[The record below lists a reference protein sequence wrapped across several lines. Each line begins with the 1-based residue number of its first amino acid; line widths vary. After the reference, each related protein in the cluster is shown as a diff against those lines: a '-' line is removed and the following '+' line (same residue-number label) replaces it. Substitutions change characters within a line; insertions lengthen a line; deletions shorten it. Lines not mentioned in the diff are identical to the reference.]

1 MSKTKSRNENG
12 GWVDELGAATGRCV
26 AGAPAGLAPNCVV
39 TVAGMRRPSSPEDT
53 PATVQQLAT
62 AMTALGMYH
71 GANTREE
78 HDAEAARLGGQD
90 AYRVR
95 MVNALLGVVQTEAM
109 LAETVKLSEDARQ
122 AAWEQQLDS
131 AGAGDDP
138 AKRIG
143 FIQWQ
148 VLRAGI
154 PLRLIAQNQQVGPI
168 PVAAAHAVD
177 GLQAM
182 LGVIS
187 RSQTA
192 VAEGDIDTL
201 TALGPELRKAR
212 ESLDLAIQNVDIL
225 LDMLGSVGL

>member
-1 MSKTKSRNENG
+1 MEAS
-12 GWVDELGAATGRCV
+12 GAHRDARPLAARRRIVCTGTL
-26 AGAPAGLAPNCVV
+26 P
-39 TVAGMRRPSSPEDT
+39 GMRRPSSAEQN
-53 PATVQQLAT
+53 PATVQQLAE

-71 GANTREE
+71 GANTQAE
-78 HDAEAARLGGQD
+78 HAAEAARLGGED

-109 LAETVKLSEDARQ
+109 VAETVKLPRDARH

-154 PLRLIAQNQQVGPI
+154 PLRLIAQNREVGPI
-168 PVAAAHAVD
+168 PVAAAHAAD
-177 GLQAM
+177 ALQAM
-182 LGVIS
+182 LAVIS

-201 TALGPELRKAR
+201 AALGPELRKAR
-212 ESLDLAIQNVDIL
+212 QSLDLAAQNVDIL